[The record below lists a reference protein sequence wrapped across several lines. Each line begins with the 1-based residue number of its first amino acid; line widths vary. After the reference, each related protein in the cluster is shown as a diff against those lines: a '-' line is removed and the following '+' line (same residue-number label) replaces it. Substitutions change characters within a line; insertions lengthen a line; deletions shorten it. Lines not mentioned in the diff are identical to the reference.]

1 MSFLKLQY
9 PRVIAVALQI
19 SSSLGGDFA
28 KICLVCIQILT
39 MMLKGATQF
48 LQILRIIRVW
58 SLFCSIRVNI
68 CVHFL
73 PILLEN

>member
-1 MSFLKLQY
+1 M
-9 PRVIAVALQI
+9 ALQI

-28 KICLVCIQILT
+28 KICQVFIQILT

-48 LQILRIIRVW
+48 LQISRIIRVW
-58 SLFCSIRVNI
+58 SLFCSIRVNTS
-68 CVHFL
+68 VHFL